1 MNRAS
6 RILKRIN
13 NLSAK
18 YLTKLIVSC
27 SLIVFSISTTA
38 QQGTLNSADMVFF
51 NGKVL
56 TVDTDEGDFT
66 VAQALAIRDGVIQ
79 AVGSDEQIQRLARSQ
94 TRRIDLEGKT
104 IMPGIID
111 THTHPTQYAGYRT
124 APELAPEIAATHMIE
139 GPRLNVNVSDS
150 LQLMLR
156 KLEAQV
162 EKDLRSP
169 AAEQPWLSYLMRSAP
184 GDADYHFFK
193 TFDRFDL
200 DKLSPNRPMLVDA
213 DGNLMVNSAG
223 LDDLQKKVPLVDL
236 DPELDSKG
244 VPTGRLGPG
253 AGPII
258 SVVVSDSSRD
268 FFPGK
273 DRIPYNR
280 RIKLLARAFGAE
292 LRNHWARYGITTIA
306 SKLDAEEHAAM
317 SLLDRAGEMPVRW
330 AYHIESFRSPMA
342 SEFMARQ
349 MPNYQGYGTS
359 HLWMAGIYGGSA
371 DSFQCTTLPSANK
384 QLESCDLVPGG
395 ELWGSL
401 FPALRS
407 GFRLSGFHVHGD
419 LAVDHILLLIEQ
431 ASAAG
436 GMTLEDIQG
445 KRHVLDHCAINPR
458 ADQIERGKRLGVT
471 WTCGPKYIIRAP
483 IDSQGYDTE
492 AFSEWVVPM
501 RSLIDA
507 GLKPGFHTDGD
518 QGGPMVFKYMQ
529 SAITREDLDG
539 RVWNAAEA
547 IDRKEV
553 LRAATRW
560 NALNILRG
568 DELGSLEAGKWAD
581 LIVIDRDYLSIPVEE
596 ISDIRVLMTLVG
608 GEIMYD
614 SRD

>member
-1 MNRAS
+1 MNAKIVPRLVLGFGL
-6 RILKRIN
+6 ILFSTSTIAQQS
-13 NLSAK
+13 NLSP
-18 YLTKLIVSC
+18 
-27 SLIVFSISTTA
+27 
-38 QQGTLNSADMVFF
+38 ADIVFF

-56 TVDTDEGDFT
+56 TVDSDEGDFT
-66 VAQALAIRDGVIQ
+66 VAQGLAIRDGIIQ
-79 AVGSDEQIQRLARSQ
+79 AVGSDDLVRRLAGPQ
-94 TRRIDLEGKT
+94 TRRIDLGGNT
-104 IMPGIID
+104 VMPGLID

-124 APELAPEIAATHMIE
+124 APEMAPEIAATHMIE
-139 GPRLNVNVSDS
+139 GPRLHVNMSESVRIMLGK
-150 LQLMLR
+150 LQ
-156 KLEAQV
+156 AQV
-162 EKDLRSP
+162 EKDLQTP
-169 AAEQPWLSYLMRSAP
+169 LVEKPWLYYLMRSAP

-223 LDDLQKKVPLVDL
+223 LKDLQKQVPLVDL
-236 DPELDSKG
+236 GPELDAKG

-253 AGPII
+253 VGPII
-258 SVVVSDSSRD
+258 SAVVPDHSRD

-273 DRIPYNR
+273 NRIPFKR
-280 RIKLLARAFGAE
+280 RIELLARSFGAE
-292 LRNHWARYGITTIA
+292 LRNHWAKYGITTIA

-349 MPNYQGYGTS
+349 MPNYEGQGTP

-371 DSFQCTTLPSANK
+371 DSFQCTTLVSTRK
-384 QLESCDLVPGG
+384 QLESCNIVPGG
-395 ELWGSL
+395 ELWRSL

-407 GFRLSGFHVHGD
+407 GFRISGFHVHGD

-436 GMTLEDIQG
+436 GMSLEDIQG
-445 KRHVLDHCAINPR
+445 KRHVLDHCAMNPR

-483 IDSQGYDTE
+483 IDSEGYDAE
-492 AFSEWVVPM
+492 AVAEWVVPM

-529 SAITREDLDG
+529 TAITRKDLQG
-539 RVWNAAEA
+539 RTWNAAEA

-560 NALNILRG
+560 NAVNILRG
-568 DELGSLEAGKWAD
+568 DELGSIEVGKWAD
-581 LIVIDRDYLSIPVEE
+581 VIIVDRDYLSIPVDE
-596 ISDIRVLMTLVG
+596 IPDIRVLMTIIG
-608 GEIMYD
+608 GEIVFD
-614 SRD
+614 SNDF